1 MNGILP
7 LLMSKKL
14 KYTKSNT
21 KENKMKTEKFV
32 ITGSIGFTA
41 AAAKKTDPEF
51 KEILRIQLME
61 LRSDLL
67 KTRQDWLF
75 KPS

>member
-1 MNGILP
+1 
-7 LLMSKKL
+7 
-14 KYTKSNT
+14 
-21 KENKMKTEKFV
+21 MKTEKFV